1 MRPAARWTAARWT
14 GPLLAL
20 ALLAAPAD
28 SAGAGRLSLDGAFT
42 QGGLVHG
49 VTEPDA
55 RIRFEG
61 RPVRVSES
69 GDFLIGFGRDAG
81 PEARLEVSFADGTGE
96 TRALAIAQRSYG
108 VQRIDGLPAE
118 MVTPKPEVMERI
130 RAEAALIAEARR
142 PDTAAPYFL
151 SGITWPVIGPI
162 TGVYGT
168 ARILN
173 GAPRQPHY
181 GVDIAA
187 PEGTPVKAPADGIVA
202 LAHPDMY
209 FTGQTLVIDHGHG
222 LSSAFLHMSAI
233 LVGPGDRVVQGQPI
247 GRVGASGRATGPH
260 LDWRVNLFEVRLDPA
275 LIAGPMP
282 AALEVR

>member
-1 MRPAARWTAARWT
+1 M
-14 GPLLAL
+14 
-20 ALLAAPAD
+20 
-28 SAGAGRLSLDGAFT
+28 
-42 QGGLVHG
+42 
-49 VTEPDA
+49 
-55 RIRFEG
+55 
-61 RPVRVSES
+61 
-69 GDFLIGFGRDAG
+69 
-81 PEARLEVSFADGTGE
+81 
-96 TRALAIAQRSYG
+96 
-108 VQRIDGLPAE
+108 
-118 MVTPKPEVMERI
+118 
-130 RAEAALIAEARR
+130 
-142 PDTAAPYFL
+142 
-151 SGITWPVIGPI
+151 
-162 TGVYGT
+162 
-168 ARILN
+168 N

-282 AALEVR
+282 EALEVR